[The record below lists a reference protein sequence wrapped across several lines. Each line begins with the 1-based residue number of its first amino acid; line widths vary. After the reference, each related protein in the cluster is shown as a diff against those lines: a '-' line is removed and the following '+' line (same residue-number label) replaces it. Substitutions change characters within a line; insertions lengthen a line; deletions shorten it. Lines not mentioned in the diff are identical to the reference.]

1 MSALRQSR
9 ESLAEACIG
18 ALPECLSRIRE
29 PQRRLAIWERRIP
42 AGISAWL
49 ARDFRP
55 PGGDCRGA
63 LLPDGDASTVLD
75 ALLKPAFGSDG
86 DDPAFCASFQQWKR
100 DLQDLIVL
108 AKRVA
113 PQTSGLM
120 LRLQRLE
127 DAGCPLFHV
136 DRVPLRLLCV
146 YLGAGTEW
154 LPEDA
159 VDRSRLG
166 TGSNAS
172 VRDWSA
178 VQRIGS
184 GHVAVMKGDRYPGNA
199 GRGLVHRSP
208 DASPAQPRIL
218 AAIDFG

>member
-1 MSALRQSR
+1 MNARRQSS
-9 ESLAEACIG
+9 EASAEACIG
-18 ALPECLSRIRE
+18 SLPEYLLRIRE

-49 ARDFRP
+49 SRDFRP
-55 PGGDCRGA
+55 QAGDCRGS
-63 LLPDGDASTVLD
+63 LRPDDDAAAMLD
-75 ALLKPAFGSDG
+75 ALLKPAFEGNGVETSS
-86 DDPAFCASFQQWKR
+86 CASFQQWRR
-100 DLQDLIVL
+100 DLQDLIAL
-108 AKRVA
+108 AKRIA
-113 PQTSGLM
+113 PQTPSVM
-120 LRLQRLE
+120 VRLQRLE

-146 YLGAGTEW
+146 YVGAGTEW

-172 VRDWSA
+172 IRDWSA
-178 VQRIGS
+178 VQRIGR

-208 DASPAQPRIL
+208 EASPTQPRVL
-218 AAIDFG
+218 LAIDFG